1 MNRPIKRAVV
11 ACLLGSLATPAFA
24 QGTGAP
30 AGRDPATAPGG
41 TEGIAG
47 PRNEAEAIRSG
58 DAIPVPPGHGGVAVD
73 PAVPAAM
80 PPETPMAPG
89 TPARRP

>member
-1 MNRPIKRAVV
+1 MRRMVMV
-11 ACLLGSLATPAFA
+11 AMALGGLLGTAATA
-24 QGTGAP
+24 QAQSFSAP

-58 DAIPVPPGHGGVAVD
+58 DAVVVPP
-73 PAVPAAM
+73 
-80 PPETPMAPG
+80 
-89 TPARRP
+89 R